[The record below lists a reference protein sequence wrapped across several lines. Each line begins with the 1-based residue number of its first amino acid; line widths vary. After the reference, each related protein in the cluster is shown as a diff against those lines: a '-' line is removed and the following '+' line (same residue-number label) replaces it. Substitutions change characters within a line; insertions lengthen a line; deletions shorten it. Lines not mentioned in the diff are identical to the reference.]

1 MKKQARRLVLN
12 RETLVQL
19 TRPALVRLPGGQG
32 FEQADKLPYSADA
45 CTSPLCMDTYCRC
58 EPGTV
63 VVIGVGKV

>member
-19 TRPALVRLPGGQG
+19 TNPVLVVPNGQG
-32 FEQADKLPYSADA
+32 FQQADVYSADN

-58 EPGTV
+58 EPGT
-63 VVIGVGKV
+63 IIIKTGAA